1 MRYAKRMRDLL
12 IETVVA
18 VALVTVL
25 VIYLFHLPKASSSL
39 PWGWIKL
46 IVNTIVVFGFLVAW
60 FRHSWRNY
68 VFWIAVA
75 LLLLC
80 HLLLLGFLTQRIHS
94 WPLAYYALLINPIE
108 LVIFTKI
115 LKRIPQSSRPGDN
128 CFLMK

>member
-75 LLLLC
+75 LLLL
-80 HLLLLGFLTQRIHS
+80 GFLTQRIHS
-94 WPLAYYALLINPIE
+94 WPLAYYALLNPIE
-108 LVIFTKI
+108 LVIFMKI
-115 LKRIPQSSRPGDN
+115 LKRIPQDVSTRR
-128 CFLMK
+128 